1 MCDYSLQG
9 LPNRLAVQ
17 GEHLITYRFRTGSI
31 GLAAPAEIA
40 RQAAMRKPGSGWGWW
55 AAVVRCF
62 AGPLPEHDACAVC
75 IPPGARLLMSQIPEG
90 MRMEAGLKAEEY
102 VTFAQLSAEFS
113 AYRDAIRFDD
123 GTKLVLQ
130 SIPVNVMF
138 EVLSTG
144 PSEAEDGSVIQWL
157 ARPWPVADISNY

>member
-1 MCDYSLQG
+1 
-9 LPNRLAVQ
+9 
-17 GEHLITYRFRTGSI
+17 
-31 GLAAPAEIA
+31 
-40 RQAAMRKPGSGWGWW
+40 
-55 AAVVRCF
+55 
-62 AGPLPEHDACAVC
+62 
-75 IPPGARLLMSQIPEG
+75 
-90 MRMEAGLKAEEY
+90 MEAGLKAEEY